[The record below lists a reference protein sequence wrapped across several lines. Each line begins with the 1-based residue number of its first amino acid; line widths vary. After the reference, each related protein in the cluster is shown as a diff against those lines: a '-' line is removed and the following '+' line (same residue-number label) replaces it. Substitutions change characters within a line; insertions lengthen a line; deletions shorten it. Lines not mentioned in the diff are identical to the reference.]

1 MNSYIDVKFVNLI
14 SSQLQQFKKKG
25 DFLWNFRCPYC
36 GDSQK
41 SRTKARGFVY
51 RKKNDLF
58 YKCHNCGVGT
68 TLGNLIKHIDFKIH
82 KDYIFERYKKGV
94 KTFNPYWNEKGKPF
108 KKEKSNLPSVV
119 ISYPKIKNEPEFKF
133 NVPVFRKKDILKN
146 LKSISDLSSDHP
158 ARRFIQKRLIP
169 PESFS
174 DLYLCESFY
183 KFTNTL
189 IPNKFPSL
197 DGDHPRLLIPFRDEQ
212 GEIFAYQGRSFGKEQ
227 PKYIT
232 IKLKDKA
239 KIFGLD
245 RVTKDKHIY
254 VVEGPLDSLFL
265 DNCIAV
271 AGSSFDNPLMIGGR
285 FIENDEITII
295 FDNEPRNKE
304 ICREIE
310 KTITI
315 GRNVCL
321 WPEYNSHK
329 DINDMIVSGY
339 TRHDIKNQIKQFTF
353 SGAAAKLRF
362 AIWRKTNG

>member
-14 SSQLQQFKKKG
+14 SSQLQQFKKKS

-58 YKCHNCGVGT
+58 FKCHNCGMGT
-68 TLGNLIKHIDFKIH
+68 TLGYLIKHIDSKIY

-94 KTFNPYWNEKGKPF
+94 KTNNP
-108 KKEKSNLPSVV
+108 
-119 ISYPKIKNEPEFKF
+119 EPEFKF
-133 NVPVFRKKDILKN
+133 NVPVFHKKDILKN
-146 LKSISDLSSDHP
+146 LKSISDLSTDHP

-169 PESFS
+169 SESFS

-212 GEIFAYQGRSFGKEQ
+212 GEVFAYQGRAFGNEQ

-232 IKLKDKA
+232 IKLEERD
-239 KIFGLD
+239 KIFGMD

-271 AGSSFDNPLMIGGR
+271 AGATFDKPLMIEGR
-285 FIENDEITII
+285 LIENDQLTVI

-304 ICREIE
+304 ICREI
-310 KTITI
+310 KKIITT

-329 DINDMIVSGY
+329 DINDMIVAGY
-339 TRHDIKNQIKQFTF
+339 TKHDIENQIKQFAF
-353 SGAAAKLRF
+353 SGSAAKLRF
-362 AIWRKTNG
+362 VTWRKTNG